1 MYELGAQLAERRSG
15 SLLVSVSGPTLAARW
30 LTADPVAA
38 PGVIQDPERG
48 EVWVEPIR
56 PAPRLIL
63 LGAGHIASPLAA
75 GAHLLGWP
83 VVVVDD
89 RPAMLAPERFP
100 AGAQLHSGEW
110 AEALEAVDPGPADL
124 VFLATRAH
132 GHDLACLR
140 WLSGQAA
147 GSEGCVSTHRSPPAW
162 LGMIGSHRRVAQI
175 RAQLAAEGVPSDWLA
190 HLRSPVGLDIGAET
204 PAEIAVAVLAELVL
218 ARRGGSGAP
227 LAEQSGPRIHPGRR
241 FEETDWAALI
251 QAASRGGGVALA
263 TVVRTWGHS
272 PRAPGAKMLVWRD
285 GRTWGSIGGG
295 CGEAEVRRAALDA
308 LDEGRPQL
316 YQVDLLDHPEELEG
330 AICGGRYL
338 VLIEPLLEVAR

>member
-1 MYELGAQLAERRSG
+1 MVGLSGAHLG
-15 SLLVSVSGPTLAARW
+15 ARW
-30 LTADPVAA
+30 LSAVPVAI

-48 EVWVEPIR
+48 EVWAEPVR

-75 GAHLLGWP
+75 GAQLLGWP

-89 RPAMLAPERFP
+89 RPALLAPERFP
-100 AGAQLHSGEW
+100 PGARLQSGEW
-110 AEALEAVDPGPADL
+110 EEALAAVDPGPQDL

-140 WLSGQAA
+140 WLSRRASARAGLDQAGA
-147 GSEGCVSTHRSPPAW
+147 DRGTLAW

-175 RAQLAAEGVPSDWLA
+175 RAQLAAEGVPAAWLA
-190 HLRSPVGLDIGAET
+190 QLRSPVGLDIGAET
-204 PAEIAVAVLAELVL
+204 PAEIAVAVLAELVR
-218 ARRGGSGAP
+218 ARRGGTGAP
-227 LAEQSGPRIHPGRR
+227 LTERPGPRIHHGRR
-241 FEETDWAALI
+241 FEETDWTAMLAAV
-251 QAASRGGGVALA
+251 STGGPMAMA

-272 PRAPGAKMLVWRD
+272 PRAPGAKMLLWRD

-316 YQVDLLDHPEELEG
+316 YQVDLLDHPEELDG

-338 VLIEPLLEVAR
+338 VLIEPLEVER